1 MVVRDIDFD
10 YFVKECVQ
18 YGASEEVA
26 KKAACVRISD
36 KASKETGQSPQVM
49 KDGRWQD
56 VPELTID
63 LTPESDFGQMRP
75 RRKTAVFSLI
85 DKANKVLWTSAK

>member
-1 MVVRDIDFD
+1 MVVRDIDFN

-18 YGASEEVA
+18 YGAPEEVA

-49 KDGRWQD
+49 KEGRWQD

-63 LTPESDFGQMRP
+63 LTPDSDFGQMRP
-75 RRKTAVFSLI
+75 RRKTAAFSLL
-85 DKANKVLWTSAK
+85 DKSGKVLWSSNK